1 VPIPVDLVKAVGED
15 ESDGVTHIATFVSVK
30 EVSEKLW
37 RWSKFPMEKDVYELV
52 RKFMVAE
59 IEVEPS
65 YEIKDERKLNEHMAR
80 IFGDS
85 APRGVSTLLSQ
96 KRATLCTAVR

>member
-1 VPIPVDLVKAVGED
+1 
-15 ESDGVTHIATFVSVK
+15 
-30 EVSEKLW
+30 
-37 RWSKFPMEKDVYELV
+37 MEKDVYELV

-59 IEVEPS
+59 LEVEPS
-65 YEIKDERKLNEHMAR
+65 YEIQDKRKLSEHMAR

-96 KRATLCTAVR
+96 KRATLCMVDRW